1 MYQIE
6 EFPEVWADACIRDA
20 EGRFLFL
27 SMYGRDGSLMQFMAA
42 MQLGTKEGGVQRFH
56 LVGAGGDRHQAEVGG
71 ADRLSK
77 HSARLPKQNLFGP
90 LSQMWIYDKSLQTP
104 DRVNRIGWALHR
116 QLPEAAA
123 DMQIAGDQLR
133 ERAWQL
139 IKNLSPVALQDHWRE
154 EILSWCTEKAATQT
168 MGSDLYPV
176 LGQVHAMRVS
186 LTDHFLTFISDGV
199 RAGRLRLSS

>member
-6 EFPEVWADACIRDA
+6 EFPEVWVDACSRDA

-27 SMYGRDGSLMQFMAA
+27 SMYGRDGSLMQCMAA
-42 MQLGTKEGGVQRFH
+42 MQLGAKEGGVQRFH
-56 LVGAGGDRHQAEVGG
+56 LLGEDGVRQQAEVGG

-77 HSARLPKQNLFGP
+77 TAARLPRQNLFGP
-90 LSQMWIYDKSLQTP
+90 LSHMWVFDKSLQAP

-116 QLPEAAA
+116 HAAEDLQPPEEP
-123 DMQIAGDQLR
+123 LR

-139 IKNLSPVALQDHWRE
+139 IKNLSPVALLDPWKG
-154 EILSWCTEKAATQT
+154 EILAWCAEKAAIQS
-168 MGSDLYPV
+168 MDSDLYPV

-186 LTDHFLTFISDGV
+186 LTDHFLSFITDGV
-199 RAGRLRLSS
+199 RAGRLRLPS

>member
-56 LVGAGGDRHQAEVGG
+56 LVGAGGERHQAEVGG

>member
-6 EFPEVWADACIRDA
+6 EFPEVWVDACIRDA

-56 LVGAGGDRHQAEVGG
+56 LVGAGGERHQAEVGG

-116 QLPEAAA
+116 QLSEAGA
-123 DMQIAGDQLR
+123 DMQTAGDQLR
-133 ERAWQL
+133 KRAWQL
-139 IKNLSPVALQDHWRE
+139 IKSLSPVALQDHWRE

>member
-6 EFPEVWADACIRDA
+6 EFPEVWVDACIRDA

-56 LVGAGGDRHQAEVGG
+56 LVGAGGERHQAEVGG

-90 LSQMWIYDKSLQTP
+90 LSQMWIYDTSLQTP

-116 QLPEAAA
+116 QLSEAGA
-123 DMQIAGDQLR
+123 DMQTAGDQLR
-133 ERAWQL
+133 KRAWQL
-139 IKNLSPVALQDHWRE
+139 IKSLSPVALQDHWRE

-199 RAGRLRLSS
+199 RTGRLRLSS

>member
-6 EFPEVWADACIRDA
+6 EFPEVWVDACIRDA

-27 SMYGRDGSLMQFMAA
+27 SMYSRDGSLMQFMAA

-56 LVGAGGDRHQAEVGG
+56 LVGADGERHQAEVGG
-71 ADRLSK
+71 ADRLAK

-116 QLPEAAA
+116 QLSEAGA
-123 DMQIAGDQLR
+123 DMQTAGDQLR
-133 ERAWQL
+133 KRAWQL
-139 IKNLSPVALQDHWRE
+139 IKSLSPVALQDHWRE

>member
-6 EFPEVWADACIRDA
+6 EFPEVWVDACIRDA

-42 MQLGTKEGGVQRFH
+42 IQLGTKEGGVQRFH
-56 LVGAGGDRHQAEVGG
+56 LVAAGGELHQAEVGG
-71 ADRLSK
+71 ADRLAK

-116 QLPEAAA
+116 QLSEVGA
-123 DMQIAGDQLR
+123 DMQPAGDQLC

-139 IKNLSPVALQDHWRE
+139 IKNLSPVALQDHWRG
-154 EILSWCTEKAATQT
+154 EILTWCMEKAATQT

>member
-56 LVGAGGDRHQAEVGG
+56 LVAAGGELHQAEVGG
-71 ADRLSK
+71 ADRLAK

-116 QLPEAAA
+116 QLSEAAA
-123 DMQIAGDQLR
+123 DMQSAGDQLR

-139 IKNLSPVALQDHWRE
+139 IKSLSPVALQDHWRE
-154 EILSWCTEKAATQT
+154 EILSWCTEKADTQT

-199 RAGRLRLSS
+199 RAGRLRLAS